1 MNKLL
6 EENHHKLLHQ
16 SLIKTSKIHRKVCG
30 QRFHELGLTEGQPK
44 VLNYLHQHN
53 GCSQKDLAKH
63 CHIQPA
69 TMTSLLGN
77 LEKGEL
83 IYREVNQEDRRVTNV
98 FLTEKGFEFQQRVKE
113 VFAQIDERCFAG
125 FSEDERNEVL
135 QYLDRIY
142 HNLKEGES

>member
-1 MNKLL
+1 MNKQL
-6 EENHHKLLHQ
+6 EDEHHKLLHQ

-30 QRFHELGLTEGQPK
+30 QRFHGLELTEGQPK

-69 TMTSLLGN
+69 TATSLLGS
-77 LEKGEL
+77 LEKSQL

-113 VFAQIDERCFAG
+113 VFTQIDEQCFAG
-125 FSEDERNEVL
+125 FNEDERNEVL
-135 QYLDRIY
+135 QYLERIY
-142 HNLKEGES
+142 HNLREGES

>member
-1 MNKLL
+1 MDRLL
-6 EENHHKLLHQ
+6 EDEHHKLLHQ

-69 TMTSLLGN
+69 TATSLLGS
-77 LEKGEL
+77 LEKSEL

-98 FLTEKGFEFQQRVKE
+98 FLTEKGSEFQQSIKE
-113 VFAQIDERCFAG
+113 VFSQIDEQCFTG
-125 FSEDERNEVL
+125 FSEGERNEVL